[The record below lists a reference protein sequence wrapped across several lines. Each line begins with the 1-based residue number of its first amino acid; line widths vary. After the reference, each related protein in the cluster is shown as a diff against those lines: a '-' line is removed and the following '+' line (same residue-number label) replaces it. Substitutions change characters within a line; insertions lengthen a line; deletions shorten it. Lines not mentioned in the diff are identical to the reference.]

1 MSTQQ
6 MKVAEIHKKDE
17 KIKLTKMEIPKP
29 RERQVRIKVIA
40 CGMSRME
47 EHTRA
52 GLLGGKFPIIPG
64 HEIAGYV
71 DEIGPAVT
79 KVKKGDR
86 VALGW
91 FGGNCGKCLSCRS
104 NQPILCENLKITGVT
119 HAGGYAEY
127 VVALETALARIPDSL
142 SMVDAAPLVVSGM
155 TAFNALRHSKVKAG
169 EIVVVVGLGG
179 VGHLCVQ
186 FAQKMGFYVVAMS
199 KREEKRDL
207 AKKLGAYHFINCSK
221 TDGIEELKK
230 MGGAKLILWTT
241 PKSENCGEMI
251 SALAVKGKLMILSIM
266 KDKISFDPL
275 KLEMKR
281 ASISA
286 WFNGDSR
293 DTEDTLKFAAMTG
306 IRPVI
311 EVMALDQVQ
320 EAFAK
325 MESSKCC
332 CKAVLKMSEE

>member
-1 MSTQQ
+1 
-6 MKVAEIHKKDE
+6 
-17 KIKLTKMEIPKP
+17 MEIPKP
-29 RERQVRIKVIA
+29 REREVRIKVVA

-47 EHTRA
+47 EHIRA
-52 GLLGGKFPIIPG
+52 GLLGGKFPVIPG

-71 DEIGPAVT
+71 DEIGPGVT

-91 FGGNCGKCLSCRS
+91 FGGNCGKCLSCRA

-119 HAGGYAEY
+119 HPGGYAEY
-127 VVALETALARIPDSL
+127 VVALETSLARIPDSL
-142 SMVDAAPLVVSGM
+142 SMVEAAPLAVSGM
-155 TAFNALRHSKVKAG
+155 TAFNALKHSKVKPG

-186 FAQKMGFYVVAMS
+186 FAQKMGFYVVAIS
-199 KREEKRDL
+199 NRDEKKEIAR
-207 AKKLGAYHFINCSK
+207 KLGAYHFINSSK
-221 TDGIEELKK
+221 TDGIEELKR
-230 MGGAKLILWTT
+230 MGGAKLILWTS
-241 PKSENCGEMI
+241 PNSQNCGEMI
-251 SALAVKGKLMILSIM
+251 SALTVKGKLMILSIM

-281 ASISA
+281 ATISA

-306 IRPVI
+306 IRPMV
-311 EVMALDQVQ
+311 EVMSLDQVQ
-320 EAFAK
+320 EAYTK
-325 MESSKCC
+325 MESSNCR
-332 CKAVLKMSEE
+332 CKVVLKMSDE